1 METLTPIIYRS
12 SVLIYNKSHV
22 PAIMDFARSEEHP
35 LASTAHEI
43 LKEMSAKTPEVF
55 KAHIRELCKVVQE
68 QAPSTTKAN
77 EPGAVDTLKTC
88 AGFARKF
95 PQELP
100 KDRKF
105 LQCLIEFALH
115 GTPPQA
121 AKHAVSILLAISER
135 RAMHAKDL
143 VQRCIKGFTYGSDAF
158 LSRLAALSQLM
169 LLAPKEV
176 EGESDVV
183 VDIAINQIL
192 LKVRSPSENSDYDW
206 EDKVDDECEAKM
218 WALKIL
224 VNRLRSHEDPST
236 LKDVAVPVYRLLRAL
251 IVEDGELSKA
261 KDTPYSH
268 KPRLRL
274 LAAQLYLKLCTQK
287 VFNDLLPASDFNRL
301 ALVAQDVLYPVRF
314 GFVSKLQKYLGQHK
328 LPQRFYSILFLLAF
342 DPQDQFREEALTWI
356 RSRSAMFAQQNST
369 VMEAVFA
376 RLLSLLA
383 HHPDYGTGVDDLLD
397 SARYIMFY
405 LGSVATEQNLSLIYH
420 IAQRVKQKRDA
431 IHPDVSE
438 NLYHLS
444 DLAQALI
451 RRYEDVHGWSLQT
464 FPHNLRL
471 PSELFASIPNQ
482 EQAQEVARKTYLPDG
497 LTEKLDALVKVKGK
511 AKAKKRKSDDPDDA
525 PARKKTKSSG
535 TSGQGTTSAS
545 VGNKGSKTL
554 PVRKSSG
561 KPAAKSPKAKKKA
574 ATEADSVPSSER
586 RRSGRGA
593 AAKTYAERDDEED
606 DEEMELLNQD
616 GAGEDE
622 DEDGVYV
629 EGKGEEMEVESYVG
643 AERTSPKSKAKAK
656 ATGRVNGHGK
666 GKGHASRKT
675 GTRPKAGTPTIP
687 GDATNDNDDAEDDEE
702 ALSDPPSG
710 SE

>member
-1 METLTPIIYRS
+1 LIYRS

-22 PAIMDFARSEEHP
+22 PAIMDFSRSEEHP
-35 LASTAHEI
+35 LASTAHEV
-43 LKEMSAKTPEVF
+43 LKEISAKTPEVF
-55 KAHIRELCKVVQE
+55 KAHIRELCKVIQE
-68 QAPSTTKAN
+68 QAPTATKPN
-77 EPGAVDTLKTC
+77 ELGAVDTLKAC

-95 PQELP
+95 PNDLP

-105 LQCLIEFALH
+105 LQCLTDFALH

-121 AKHAVSILLAISER
+121 AKYAVSILLAVSER
-135 RAMHAKDL
+135 KEMHAKDL
-143 VQRCIKGFTYGSDAF
+143 VQRCIKGFKYGSDTF

-169 LLAPKEV
+169 LLAPREV
-176 EGESDVV
+176 EEESDAV

-192 LKVRSPSENSDYDW
+192 LKVRSPSENSDYEW
-206 EDKVDDECEAKM
+206 EDKVDDEFAAKT
-218 WALKIL
+218 WALKII
-224 VNRLRSHEDPST
+224 VNRLRSHDDPST
-236 LKDVAVPVYRLLRAL
+236 LKGVAEPVYRLLKAL

-287 VFNDLLPASDFNRL
+287 VFNELLSASDFNRL
-301 ALVAQDVLYPVRF
+301 ALVAQDVLYPVRS

-328 LPQRFYSILFLLAF
+328 LPQRFYAILFLLAF

-356 RSRSAMFAQQNST
+356 RSRSATFAQQNST

-397 SARYIMFY
+397 SARYMMFY
-405 LGSVATEQNLSLIYH
+405 LTSVATEQNISLIYH

-431 IHPDVSE
+431 IDPDVSE

-444 DLAQALI
+444 DLAQAMI
-451 RRYEDVHGWSLQT
+451 RRYEDVHGWTLET

-471 PSELFASIPNQ
+471 PSELFLSIPN
-482 EQAQEVARKTYLPDG
+482 EELAQEIARKQYMPEGCAD
-497 LTEKLDALVKVKGK
+497 KLDALVKVKGK
-511 AKAKKRKSDDPDDA
+511 AKAKKRKSDEHDDA
-525 PARKKTKSSG
+525 PSKKKLKSTTTAHTGSTTLAANKASKALPIRK
-535 TSGQGTTSAS
+535 A
-545 VGNKGSKTL
+545 
-554 PVRKSSG
+554 SG
-561 KPAAKSPKAKKKA
+561 KSAAKTPKSKKKPA
-574 ATEADSVPSSER
+574 KEVGCTPSSER

-606 DEEMELLNQD
+606 DEEMEMLNQESD
-616 GAGEDE
+616 NEDPDDEVE
-622 DEDGVYV
+622 DKD
-629 EGKGEEMEVESYVG
+629 KADKMEMETEAE
-643 AERTSPKSKAKAK
+643 AERTSPKTKGKPNGKA
-656 ATGRVNGHGK
+656 NGHRNGNGASGRGK
-666 GKGHASRKT
+666 ASRK
-675 GTRPKAGTPTIP
+675 GRTRGKAGKP
-687 GDATNDNDDAEDDEE
+687 GVQHDENSDDDEE
-702 ALSDPPSG
+702 LSDPPTD